1 MNARRMAGFTLIE
14 MMIVV
19 GVIGILAAVAYP
31 SYTEYRI
38 KSRRADCKAVMLTAA
53 SALERRFSIDNRY
66 PLEGD
71 TEAEPVPIADPLAGF
86 SCPLSDDPA
95 NYDLAYEVADD
106 RASFT
111 LTATPTAI
119 QAADSC
125 GTLTLTNTGAR
136 SASGTGSCW

>member
-53 SALERRFSIDNRY
+53 SSLERRFSIDNRY

-71 TEAEPVPIADPLAGF
+71 TEAEEPIADPIAGF

-106 RASFT
+106 GASFT

-136 SASGTGSCW
+136 RASGTGSCW